1 MGASKLYLSPTA
13 LTATRFDMPE
23 EPSGKNIQ
31 RLHAVVQGRV
41 QGVNFRSYTARQ
53 AAALGLTGW
62 IRNLPD
68 GSVET
73 IAEGPREQLEKYKAY
88 LHIGSPYAVVES
100 VSASYKEA
108 SNQFDDFRVRFL

>member
-1 MGASKLYLSPTA
+1 MS
-13 LTATRFDMPE
+13 E
-23 EPSGKNIQ
+23 EPSDQTNQ
-31 RLHAVVQGRV
+31 RLHAIVHGHV

-73 IAEGPREQLEKYKAY
+73 VAEGPREQLDKYKAY
-88 LHIGSPYAVVES
+88 LHIGSPYAVVED
-100 VSASYKEA
+100 VTATYKA
-108 SNQFDDFRVRFL
+108 ATNQFDDFRVRFL